1 MPTYQYRC
9 PHCHYEFEE
18 FQHIT
23 DDPITVCPKCKK
35 DTHRIISGGAGFIF
49 KGSGFYITDHRS
61 ESYKSAA
68 AKEKTQPASNAGS
81 SSSSSTTSSSTADSS
96 SSTSDKRT

>member
-18 FQHIT
+18 FQSIT
-23 DDPITVCPKCKK
+23 EDPIKKCPRCKK
-35 DTHRIISGGAGFIF
+35 DTHRIISGGSGFLF

-61 ESYKSAA
+61 SSYKSDAA
-68 AKEKTQPASNAGS
+68 RDNSSGTASPS
-81 SSSSSTTSSSTADSS
+81 SSSSSNKT
-96 SSTSDKRT
+96 